1 MVGRVAKVA
10 YRPGLPCEKP
20 DSNMTSRPEPVLLII
35 ADISGYT
42 QFMTANAKTLA
53 HAQAIITE
61 LVTAIIREV
70 ELPLTVAKLEGDAV
84 FLYAKKEDGVRPWSE
99 TRKMI
104 GDRLLRFFTAFS
116 SKLKELRGVTT
127 CDCHSCRSMERLR
140 LKLVVHSGE
149 ALFHHVF
156 GTVDLAGVDVIIAHR
171 LLKNSV
177 SSDQYILMTEAA
189 VKDVEFPIIVPFKPG
204 IEDVDDIG
212 EIKTQIYQPYQ
223 ATAKEPTHSSPTRQ
237 PDYGDTVRRSS
248 RWFLRLWFQPF
259 RQEST
264 HNSESF
270 QHVKSRVAL
279 PEKALYKAFILI
291 ASPLFIPIGLLFVLI
306 RMTGRFWKHGLQ
318 SRGETMRRESTTEH
332 SLRM

>member
-1 MVGRVAKVA
+1 MASH
-10 YRPGLPCEKP
+10 PGFTMRET

-84 FLYAKKEDGVRPWSE
+84 FLYAKKEDGARSWSD

-116 SKLKELRGVTT
+116 GKLKELRGVTT

-149 ALFHHVF
+149 ALFHHIF
-156 GTVDLAGVDVIIAHR
+156 GTVDLAGVDIIIAHR

-177 SSDQYILMTEAA
+177 TSEQYILMTEAA
-189 VKDVEFPIIVPFKPG
+189 VKDIEFPVIVPFKSG

-223 ATAKEPTHSSPTRQ
+223 AITKETVHSSPSRQ
-237 PDYGDTVRRSS
+237 QDYGDTVRRSS

-264 HNSESF
+264 HNSGSF
-270 QHVKSRVAL
+270 QHIKSRVAL
-279 PEKALYKAFILI
+279 PEQALYKAFILI
-291 ASPLFIPIGLLFVLI
+291 ASPLFIPIGLLLVSI
-306 RMTGRFWKHGLQ
+306 RMTGRFWKHSMQ
-318 SRGETMRRESTTEH
+318 SRSETIRRKSAAEH
-332 SLRM
+332 SLPM